1 MENFQEVKLHESG
14 DVWVSGVR
22 ERKRGESGMPHRH
35 GLASAVIL
43 VVSCVSMP
51 TQQQCELGAL
61 GICDMCHAWVGVS

>member
-1 MENFQEVKLHESG
+1 MGITNS
-14 DVWVSGVR
+14 
-22 ERKRGESGMPHRH
+22 H
-35 GLASAVIL
+35 GIASAVIL